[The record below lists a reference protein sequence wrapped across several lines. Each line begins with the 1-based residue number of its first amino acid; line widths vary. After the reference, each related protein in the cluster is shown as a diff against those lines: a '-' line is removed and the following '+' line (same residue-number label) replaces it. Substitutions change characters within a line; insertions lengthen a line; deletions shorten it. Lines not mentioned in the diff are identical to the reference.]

1 VNEYLTRFSM
11 VTAAQSPRSH
21 VVIKNVQEEPPYFV
35 LFLLPA
41 TALGRLGAHFLQLD
55 GDED

>member
-1 VNEYLTRFSM
+1 M